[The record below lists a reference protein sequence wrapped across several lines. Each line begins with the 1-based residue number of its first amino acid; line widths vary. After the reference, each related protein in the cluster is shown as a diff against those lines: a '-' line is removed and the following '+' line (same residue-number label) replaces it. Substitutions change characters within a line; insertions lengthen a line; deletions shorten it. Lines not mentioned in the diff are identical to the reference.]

1 MSQKLAITMSLLV
14 VDSSSTL
21 SKIRESFDIGD
32 GVPNTKVTVTESMSL
47 MFPQEL
53 RIIILL
59 LLLDIADFTKIKSSV
74 PHEQGIF

>member
-1 MSQKLAITMSLLV
+1 MSLLV
-14 VDSSSTL
+14 VDSSSTV
-21 SKIRESFDIGD
+21 SKMRESFDIGA

-59 LLLDIADFTKIKSSV
+59 LPLDIADFTTIKRSV